1 MQAQVEESENEELEN
16 QYKIQEE
23 AEQKR
28 EMETYK
34 QLSKVEGTLEQ
45 LEKQQNSLDSQL
57 QEELNRYKSSKNKF
71 DFANNGFHN
80 HFQITTPAPNRQRI
94 YIILGKKSF

>member
-1 MQAQVEESENEELEN
+1 MQALVEESENEELEN

-71 DFANNGFHN
+71 DFAN
-80 HFQITTPAPNRQRI
+80 QWV
-94 YIILGKKSF
+94 S

>member
-71 DFANNGFHN
+71 DFAN
-80 HFQITTPAPNRQRI
+80 QWV
-94 YIILGKKSF
+94 S